1 MAPHNAGSPVDDFTR
16 LPLLTHFTMP
26 FLLPRRT
33 LLLAALPSTAVPAWC
48 ATGASPLPAAHPVPG
63 GVALVDLGAAALR
76 PAAQLNGRPV
86 LVLGSAA
93 AWTAVVGIPLSTSP
107 GTLWL
112 DLLPPGAGGA
122 RKAIQVTRANYAV
135 QRLKV
140 APGQVDL
147 SKQDL
152 ARHEREK
159 LHLAQVTATF
169 TSERVPQSLR
179 LLQPVAGRRS
189 SSFGLRRIFNGQ
201 ARNPHAGM
209 DIAAATGTPV
219 HACAD
224 GRVID
229 TGDYFFSGNTVWLD
243 HGSGLLTLFC
253 HLSEIAVKAGDTL
266 ARGDRLGAVGATG
279 RVTGPHLHWSV
290 MLNQAYVDPALFLAK

>member
-1 MAPHNAGSPVDDFTR
+1 
-16 LPLLTHFTMP
+16 MP
-26 FLLPRRT
+26 FLPSRRT
-33 LLLAALPSTAVPAWC
+33 LLLAALSSSAVPAWC
-48 ATGASPLPAAHPVPG
+48 ATGASPMPDAHAVPG
-63 GVALVDLGAAALR
+63 GVVLVKLGAAALR

-93 AWTAVVGIPLSTSP
+93 GWTAVVGIPLSTAP

-112 DLLPPGAGGA
+112 DLQPPGAGST
-122 RKAIQVTRANYAV
+122 RQAIQVARANYAV

-159 LHLAQVTATF
+159 LHLAKVTATF
-169 TSERVPQSLR
+169 TPERVPENLR
-179 LLQPVAGRRS
+179 LLQPVPGPRS

-209 DIAAATGTPV
+209 DIAAATGTSV
-219 HACAD
+219 RACAD
-224 GRVID
+224 GQVID
-229 TGDYFFSGNTVWLD
+229 AGDYFFSGNTVWLD
-243 HGSGLLTLFC
+243 HGSGVLTMFC
-253 HLSEIAVKAGDTL
+253 HLSEIAVKVGDTL

-290 MLNQAYVDPALFLAK
+290 MLNRAYVDPALFLAK